1 MSINFC
7 SPPKASKRQEF
18 EEFKEFEKEE
28 PGARIR
34 NPGGLG
40 AIRVW
45 RGAALTRAAIPDGIW
60 PYDVLRLGNVKA
72 GGSRESPSAMFPVRV
87 RGLP

>member
-18 EEFKEFEKEE
+18 EEFKDFEERSQE
-28 PGARIR
+28 PGARIQEV
-34 NPGGLG
+34 LG

-45 RGAALTRAAIPDGIW
+45 RGAALTLAARPDGIW
-60 PYDVLRLGNVKA
+60 PYRCCDQKT
-72 GGSRESPSAMFPVRV
+72 
-87 RGLP
+87 